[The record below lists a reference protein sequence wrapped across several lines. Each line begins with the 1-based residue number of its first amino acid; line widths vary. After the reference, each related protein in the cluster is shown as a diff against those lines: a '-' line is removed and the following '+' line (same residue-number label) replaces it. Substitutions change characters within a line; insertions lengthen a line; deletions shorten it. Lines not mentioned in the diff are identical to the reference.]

1 VARSSRTYAR
11 DARGRFAST
20 PGGGSRRPA
29 GGLPKRQPRKA
40 GSPPPKRRGLV
51 TQRAAVRRSAAKLRG
66 KDPADQSLSG
76 TLSRRAQKGAVTRAS
91 NRLQAAQQ
99 GGRQRVRPGATQGVI
114 RPIKSKGSAS
124 SKAKSL
130 RERAAKLEARGN
142 GLMGGGRRDGAT
154 VNVPISSRARSGAI
168 DAGLRGLEL
177 TRKAATLRNRADR
190 IEERAAQSAAKA
202 KREAAKPKRTRTPE
216 SMRLSRAKQ
225 IERRRG
231 WSLNPAGSWGRP
243 ESIDR
248 MAANAARTQQRAL
261 AFYAAESKA
270 RRSRR
275 PRRPR

>member
-1 VARSSRTYAR
+1 MARRSYTR

-20 PGGGSRRPA
+20 PGGSA
-29 GGLPKRQPRKA
+29 RKA
-40 GSPPPKRRGLV
+40 VKLPAPARRTAGSKPQKRRGLLI
-51 TQRAAVRRSAAKLRG
+51 QRSAAAASKRKLKG
-66 KDPADQSLSG
+66 LDPADQSLSG
-76 TLSRRAQKGAVTRAS
+76 SLKRRAQKGAVTRAS

-99 GGRQRVRPGATQGVI
+99 SGRRRIRPGARQGIV
-114 RPIKSKGSAS
+114 RPV
-124 SKAKSL
+124 KAKDPVSSRAKAL
-130 RERAAKLEARGN
+130 RERAARLDARGN
-142 GLMGGGRRDGAT
+142 DLMGGGRRDGAT

-202 KREAAKPKRTRTPE
+202 EREAARPKRTRTPE

-231 WSLNPAGSWGRP
+231 WSLNPAGSWDRP

-270 RRSRR
+270 RRSRKA
-275 PRRPR
+275 PRKPRNP